1 MTKPKAADI
10 FNSILRVDFPAF
22 TEKVFNELNPTEVF
36 FPNWSN
42 QAISHQLGQCILGK
56 TRRLIVLAPPRGL
69 KSLQASVALPA
80 FIHGHD
86 PSAKIITISY
96 GQDLAEKFCNQTRQ
110 IMKAPWFGELFTS
123 TVISTTKD
131 TQSHYETTA
140 NGERRATSIHGTLT
154 GLGADY
160 IIIDDPLKAND
171 AYSEAAREG
180 VNEWYKNTVPTRL
193 NNPKEGR
200 IILVQQRLHVADLPG
215 QLIEQ
220 GNWDIL
226 RIPAIADQD
235 LIFEIGNGKTYLFK
249 QGELMHPARLG
260 HAELKE
266 RQLALGSHGFSAQ
279 YLQDPI
285 PPGGG
290 LFKWEWFE
298 HVDTHP
304 EFSELIMS
312 VDVAASA
319 AGNYSAFTIW
329 GHRNKIWYLIG
340 AYRVRDQLPAVR
352 KKLLELDKQYRPDIV
367 VVDSNGV
374 GAGLFQELRAQG
386 HNHIHYANGE
396 GKLKDANATL
406 PMIEGGRVK
415 IIASCPGLSDF
426 RKELL
431 AFPDGKYNDQV
442 DSMVQLFKRE
452 GLALA
457 KARQHKRAERKG
469 VPCEYNM
476 LKVTT
481 KKIYSY

>member
-10 FNSILRVDFPAF
+10 LNSVLREDLPAF
-22 TEKVFNELNPTEVF
+22 TEKAFNELNPNEEF
-36 FPNWSN
+36 LPNWSI

-69 KSLQASVALPA
+69 KSMQASVVLPA

-96 GQDLAEKFCNQTRQ
+96 GQDLAEKFCNQTRK
-110 IMKAPWFGELFTS
+110 IMKTPWYRDLFPS
-123 TVISTTKD
+123 TAISTTKD

-140 NGERRATSIHGTLT
+140 NGERRATSVHGTLT

-220 GNWDIL
+220 GIWDIL
-226 RIPAIADQD
+226 RTPAIADQD
-235 LIFEIGNGKTYLFK
+235 LIYQIGNGKTHLFK
-249 QGELMHPARLG
+249 KGELIHPARLG

-266 RQLALGSHGFSAQ
+266 RQIALGSHGFSAQ

-298 HVDTHP
+298 HVNTHP
-304 EFSELIMS
+304 DFSELIMS
-312 VDVAASA
+312 VDVANSA
-319 AGNYSAFTIW
+319 NGNYSAFTIW
-329 GHRNKIWYLIG
+329 GHRNKTWYLV
-340 AYRVRDQLPAVR
+340 AVYRTRDLLPAVR
-352 KKLLELDKQYRPDIV
+352 KRLMELNKQYRPDII
-367 VVDSNGV
+367 VVDGV
-374 GAGLFQELRAQG
+374 GIGGGLVSELRDQG
-386 HNHIHYANGE
+386 YRHVLESKGA
-396 GKLKDANATL
+396 GKLVDAHAAL
-406 PMIEGGRVK
+406 PIIEGGRVE
-415 IIASCPGLSDF
+415 ILTSCPGLNEF
-426 RKELL
+426 RKEVL

-442 DSMVQLFKRE
+442 DSMVQLLRQE
-452 GLALA
+452 GKVLRA
-457 KARQHKRAERKG
+457 ARQNTRPERKG

-481 KKIYSY
+481 QKIFLY